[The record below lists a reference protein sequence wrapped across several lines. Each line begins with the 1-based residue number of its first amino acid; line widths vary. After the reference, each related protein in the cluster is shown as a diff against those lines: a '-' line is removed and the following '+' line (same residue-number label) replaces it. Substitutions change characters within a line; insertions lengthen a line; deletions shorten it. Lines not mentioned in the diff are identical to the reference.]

1 MLTVM
6 NGIPKAFFRRFSI
19 AMIVALFFCQAIG
32 IVCPMV
38 TPAMS
43 LQTTL
48 SYVTA
53 EHSHHASHVM
63 DDGRSC
69 PDSLVS
75 SPDPFDTTS
84 GHAHSGIL
92 DIPIAIAPVPAV
104 AEYQPEA
111 VPRRDP
117 GLPLYTLLS
126 TFRI

>member
-1 MLTVM
+1 MK
-6 NGIPKAFFRRFSI
+6 GIPEVSFRRFSI
-19 AMIVALFFCQAIG
+19 AMIVALFFCQVIG

-38 TPAMS
+38 IPAMP

-48 SYVTA
+48 SYVNA

-75 SPDPFDTTS
+75 LPDPFDTTS
-84 GHAHSGIL
+84 GHALSGIL
-92 DIPIAIAPVPAV
+92 DIPIAIAPVPPV
-104 AEYQPEA
+104 AQYQQEA

>member
-6 NGIPKAFFRRFSI
+6 NGIAKASFRRFSI
-19 AMIVALFFCQAIG
+19 AMIVAVFFCQVIG

-38 TPAMS
+38 IPAMP

-48 SYVTA
+48 SYVNA
-53 EHSHHASHVM
+53 EHSYHASHVM

-75 SPDPFDTTS
+75 LPDPFDTTS
-84 GHAHSGIL
+84 GHAPSGVL
-92 DIPIAIAPVPAV
+92 NIPITIAPVPTV
-104 AEYQPEA
+104 AEYQQES

>member
-1 MLTVM
+1 M
-6 NGIPKAFFRRFSI
+6 NDIPKASFRRFTI
-19 AMIVALFFCQAIG
+19 AIIVALFFCQVIG

-48 SYVTA
+48 SYVNA

-63 DDGRSC
+63 DNGQSC

-75 SPDPFDTTS
+75 SSDPFDTTS
-84 GHAHSGIL
+84 EHAPSGIL
-92 DIPIAIAPVPAV
+92 DIPIVIAPGPAV
-104 AEYQPEA
+104 AEPHQEA
-111 VPRRDP
+111 MPCRDP
-117 GLPLYTLLS
+117 GVPLYTLLS

>member
-6 NGIPKAFFRRFSI
+6 NGIPKASFRRFSI
-19 AMIVALFFCQAIG
+19 AMIVALFFCQVIG

-38 TPAMS
+38 IPAMP

-48 SYVTA
+48 SYVNA

-75 SPDPFDTTS
+75 SPDPSDTIS
-84 GHAHSGIL
+84 GHVPSGIL

-104 AEYQPEA
+104 AEYQHEA
-111 VPRRDP
+111 VPRHDP
-117 GLPLYTLLS
+117 GLPLYALLS

>member
-1 MLTVM
+1 M
-6 NGIPKAFFRRFSI
+6 NGILKASFRRFSI
-19 AMIVALFFCQAIG
+19 AMIVALFFCQVIG
-32 IVCPMV
+32 VVCPMV
-38 TPAMS
+38 TPALP

-48 SYVTA
+48 SYVNA
-53 EHSHHASHVM
+53 EDSHHASHVM
-63 DDGRSC
+63 DDRRSC

-75 SPDPFDTTS
+75 SADPFDLPSEHAPS
-84 GHAHSGIL
+84 GAL

-104 AEYQPEA
+104 AEYQQEA

>member
-1 MLTVM
+1 MM
-6 NGIPKAFFRRFSI
+6 NGTPKASFRRFSI
-19 AMIVALFFCQAIG
+19 AMIVALFFCQVIG

-48 SYVTA
+48 SYVNA
-53 EHSHHASHVM
+53 KHAHHASHVM
-63 DDGRSC
+63 DNGRSC

-75 SPDPFDTTS
+75 SPDPFDTAS
-84 GHAHSGIL
+84 EDAPSGIAG
-92 DIPIAIAPVPAV
+92 ITIAIAAVPAV
-104 AEYQPEA
+104 AEHHQEA

-117 GLPLYTLLS
+117 GVPLYTLLS

>member
-1 MLTVM
+1 VLTVM
-6 NGIPKAFFRRFSI
+6 NGIPKASFRRFSI
-19 AMIVALFFCQAIG
+19 AMIVAIFFCQVIG
-32 IVCPMV
+32 MVCPMV

-43 LQTTL
+43 VQTTL
-48 SYVTA
+48 SYVTVG
-53 EHSHHASHVM
+53 HSHYASHVM

-84 GHAHSGIL
+84 GHAPSGIL

-104 AEYQPEA
+104 AEYQQEV

>member
-6 NGIPKAFFRRFSI
+6 NGIPKASFRRFSI
-19 AMIVALFFCQAIG
+19 AMIVALFFCQVIG

-38 TPAMS
+38 TPAMPV
-43 LQTTL
+43 QTTL
-48 SYVTA
+48 SYVNA
-53 EHSHHASHVM
+53 EYSHHASHVM
-63 DDGRSC
+63 EDGRSC

-75 SPDPFDTTS
+75 SLDPFDTNSEHAPS
-84 GHAHSGIL
+84 GL
-92 DIPIAIAPVPAV
+92 FEIPIAMAPVPAV
-104 AEYQPEA
+104 AEYQAEA

>member
-6 NGIPKAFFRRFSI
+6 NGIPKASFRRFSI
-19 AMIVALFFCQAIG
+19 AMIVALFFCQVIG

-38 TPAMS
+38 TPAMPV
-43 LQTTL
+43 QRTL
-48 SYVTA
+48 SYVNA

-63 DDGRSC
+63 DNGRSC

-84 GHAHSGIL
+84 EHAPSGIFEN
-92 DIPIAIAPVPAV
+92 PIAITAVPAV
-104 AEYQPEA
+104 AEYHQEA
-111 VPRRDP
+111 MPCRDP
-117 GLPLYTLLS
+117 GVPLYTLLS

>member
-1 MLTVM
+1 
-6 NGIPKAFFRRFSI
+6 
-19 AMIVALFFCQAIG
+19 MIVALFFCQVIG

-48 SYVTA
+48 SYVNA
-53 EHSHHASHVM
+53 EHSHHASHAM
-63 DDGRSC
+63 DNGRSC

-84 GHAHSGIL
+84 EHAPSGIFE
-92 DIPIAIAPVPAV
+92 IPIAMAPGPAV

-117 GLPLYTLLS
+117 GVPLYTLLS